1 LICKPALYAAD
12 AYGMVAFWVEFK
24 LEVLVEVAAGVADW
38 ADGFDGSWIPFCLEA
53 TLVSYVLSYYNE
65 SSG

>member
-1 LICKPALYAAD
+1 
-12 AYGMVAFWVEFK
+12 MVAFWVEFK